1 MPRRPKKDH
10 QVRRLREIIGK
21 TQRDFA
27 RMIGVSTST
36 LQRIELG
43 SLKLS
48 SDVASRILAVTDV
61 EEECL
66 RRVGRSIKHAS
77 GEDYDREHFERC
89 QRRFR
94 SQAMEHE
101 CAYVTAELC
110 DRISIL
116 LHAAISRRRFP
127 LVASDLWSAIS
138 KLRKRYQ
145 LEPLTNELLK
155 KNPHKVRAKWTNI
168 APPGKL
174 VFFDDKGH
182 QFFSES
188 DNVRLLTSRLSIG
201 HESLAYGLSDK
212 GFVIEISRAVSSSN
226 RDATKKR
233 PASRSPAARLRSKQ
247 PSEIRKPKA

>member
-1 MPRRPKKDH
+1 
-10 QVRRLREIIGK
+10 
-21 TQRDFA
+21 
-27 RMIGVSTST
+27 MIGVSTST

-48 SDVASRILAVTDV
+48 SDVASRIWAVTDV

-77 GEDYDREHFERC
+77 GQDYDRGHFERC

-94 SQAMEHE
+94 SQAMNHE

-116 LHAAISRRRFP
+116 LHAAVLRRHFP

-138 KLRKRYQ
+138 RLRKRYH

-155 KNPHKVRAKWTNI
+155 KNAQKVRAKWTDI
-168 APPGKL
+168 APPGMF
-174 VFFDDKGH
+174 VVFDDNQYQLFPNSITLH
-182 QFFSES
+182 
-188 DNVRLLTSRLSIG
+188 DINTNVSFGL
-201 HESLAYGLSDK
+201 ESLAYGVSNE
-212 GFVIEISRAVSSSN
+212 GVIVEMTHSASNSKRA
-226 RDATKKR
+226 AEKKQR
-233 PASRSPAARLRSKQ
+233 PAPKPLAARPRLRR
-247 PSEIRKPKA
+247 PSAVRKRKA